1 MSVPCLAWPRS
12 ACQAPGRSRC
22 PPPQPGS
29 ARPPARQTLT
39 HHHHHHHHH
48 HYHHHHYHHHHLLGP
63 VSELELPD
71 GAALAVPGV
80 SNLKVGGGLV

>member
-1 MSVPCLAWPRS
+1 MHRYRTLLPELLLCLVDLSYEVNEALAGLGHS
-12 ACQAPGRSRC
+12 
-22 PPPQPGS
+22 
-29 ARPPARQTLT
+29 
-39 HHHHHHHHH
+39 
-48 HYHHHHYHHHHLLGP
+48 LLGP